1 MRETDHYYFFWKHQ
15 FGQWTLRDMIDVDGI
30 TYNCCEQ
37 YMMYKKAILFGD
49 LEIAQKLLAEP
60 DPSAQQ
66 KMGRLIRGFNAQLWD
81 KHKLGIVWYGN
92 YLKFTQ
98 HLDLQERLLQTGD
111 KILAEASPYDLI
123 WGVGLGAKDD
133 NILDSANWRGQNLLG
148 KTLMSLRALL
158 ALPAKELSAT

>member
-1 MRETDHYYFFWKHQ
+1 MV
-15 FGQWTLRDMIDVDGI
+15 DVDGI
-30 TYNCCEQ
+30 EYNCCEQ
-37 YMMYKKAILFGD
+37 FMMYKKAILFGD
-49 LEIAQKLLAEP
+49 KAIAQQLLAEK

-66 KMGRLIRGFNAQLWD
+66 KMGRLIRGFKAELWD

-98 HLDLQERLLQTGD
+98 HPDLQERLLQTGD

-158 ALPAKELSAT
+158 AVTAKDTGL